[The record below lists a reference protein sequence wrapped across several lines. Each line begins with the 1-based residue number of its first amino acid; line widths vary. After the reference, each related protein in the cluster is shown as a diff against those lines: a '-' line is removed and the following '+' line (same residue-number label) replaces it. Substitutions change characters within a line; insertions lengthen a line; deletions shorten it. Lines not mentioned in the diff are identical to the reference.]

1 MRGAWAVSMGLPQNP
16 KGSAFKPNGPWRP
29 LAGAHSPSSRVCLPE
44 SARLGLRTG
53 SSPGP
58 LGLRTSRTPRP
69 LLSSLSGFG
78 VWCTRR
84 RPPRSLRRC
93 CAGWQGCPLACRV
106 GSETLGVRQ
115 VKGAGRGPASLL
127 RGRLGGSWGR
137 SSPKAGSLP
146 RVRNP
151 HVQPRLPPLTGLC
164 RLFPQRH
171 RCRAEFLDT
180 NKKKAL
186 GPPLCS
192 PHSGLFRWWGPRPCH
207 HCPAAISSAAG
218 GVPVG
223 GDPGG
228 GDQNPLHRVSWV
240 PLRPPGRW
248 LQNGGTLVP
257 SYLGDLVGGEG
268 GALSGSVILPHPGWM
283 DPCAPSSP
291 GRKQ

>member
-44 SARLGLRTG
+44 SAWLGLRTG

-228 GDQNPLHRVSWV
+228 GIRILCTGSAGFLCGLQGGGSRMGEPWS
-240 PLRPPGRW
+240 PPTW
-248 LQNGGTLVP
+248 ETWWEVK
-257 SYLGDLVGGEG
+257 GE
-268 GALSGSVILPHPGWM
+268 L
-283 DPCAPSSP
+283 
-291 GRKQ
+291 